1 MAPQQIWSGSTTYY
15 CDFDCLFVCLLVCFC
30 FCFVDG
36 YVTRNHLQLVAWS
49 LSWWYFVTSLYN
61 NAQIYTHI
69 YSHIPTYAHTYIYKH
84 KHTHKHIY
92 IYKVL
97 LTVYYSSYLVVSS
110 CRKPYE
116 SYFGILCSYKHFMG
130 DLSL

>member
-1 MAPQQIWSGSTTYY
+1 MAPQKNWSGSTTYY
-15 CDFDCLFVCLLVCFC
+15 CDFDCLFVCLFL

-49 LSWWYFVTSLYN
+49 VSWWYFVASLYN

-69 YSHIPTYAHTYIYKH
+69 YSHIPTHAHIYTYKH
-84 KHTHKHIY
+84 KHTHTHKHIY

-110 CRKPYE
+110 YHKPCE
-116 SYFGILCSYKHFMG
+116 PYFGILYRYKHFMG
-130 DLSL
+130 NLSL